1 MNSGEAI
8 VAIAGMLTGVLT
20 TGLITW
26 GIVQAFRA
34 RAQARAM
41 PAQLEDEVARLRDHV
56 ETLHQALVETQE
68 RLDFTERLLAQR
80 PAPESLPRP

>member
-41 PAQLEDEVARLRDHV
+41 PAQQEDEVARLRDHV